1 MFPTCSPFPFVARK
15 RLSRI
20 SRPRAKFVEGERRD
34 SNPRPPGPQ
43 PGRSRRSRAASVL
56 RSPEMDATKMR
67 PRPFG
72 EPVQARPRV
81 LRPSER
87 FARMCGDNVRDTARP
102 GKRTTGLE
110 PATFGLGINGSIRPH
125 NEAGIRHPS
134 SFDTKPVRPH
144 RRDHSEGHAH
154 GWPQRGHRVT
164 LAEGA
169 RVTFRSPRRRS
180 DARVDA
186 CSAGVR
192 IARTSRSRAVDGR
205 CRRVL
210 DGPF

>member
-72 EPVQARPRV
+72 EPVQAGASATTGA
-81 LRPSER
+81 PSER
-87 FARMCGDNVRDTARP
+87 AICTHVRRERARHCEARKADDGSRTRDLR
-102 GKRTTGLE
+102 
-110 PATFGLGINGSIRPH
+110 LGNQRLDP
-125 NEAGIRHPS
+125 P
-134 SFDTKPVRPH
+134 
-144 RRDHSEGHAH
+144 
-154 GWPQRGHRVT
+154 PQRGRHPPPVVVRYQ
-164 LAEGA
+164 ARSPSPPGPQRGA
-169 RVTFRSPRRRS
+169 RSRLATAWSPCHPRRGCGCHRPV
-180 DARVDA
+180 AA
-186 CSAGVR
+186 TPLG
-192 IARTSRSRAVDGR
+192 RAGR
-205 CRRVL
+205 CLLGWGSDRPDFPVQS
-210 DGPF
+210 G